1 LKQVGV
7 TQMPNSPIRIQFG
20 VRGWAAIGMAAAMLA
35 LLVFLALGFLILLLP
50 IALIGSA
57 LYWLLPRPRIYR
69 FGNPGEESPAEDV
82 GVIEG
87 TFRAG
92 KSDTDAHLMLPGKRD
107 P

>member
-1 LKQVGV
+1 MPQI
-7 TQMPNSPIRIQFG
+7 PNSPFRIQFG
-20 VRGWAAIGMAAAMLA
+20 ARGWVAIAMAAAMLA

-50 IALIGSA
+50 IAVIGSL

-69 FGNPGEESPAEDV
+69 FGNPAEESPAEDA

-87 TFRAG
+87 TFRA
-92 KSDTDAHLMLPGKRD
+92 SEADADAHLTLPGERD